1 MRRCL
6 ACADRVGHDPNGE
19 AYQAR
24 FPVRQSRPEHLS
36 PSFAFQV
43 WQRSHWLRGIE
54 PKKSPAKK
62 ILAGLV
68 REGSGDPRGAAP
80 VVPGRPF
87 TFDPGAAHDS
97 PAYAAPW
104 IISCAC
110 CVRGYDAAR
119 RVAAEVYP
127 KISNPREIEPSDDYR
142 DRKRLGV
149 GASGVIRIAAPPLTN
164 CALALIVL

>member
-1 MRRCL
+1 MIPTAKPIKL
-6 ACADRVGHDPNGE
+6 
-19 AYQAR
+19 
-24 FPVRQSRPEHLS
+24 
-36 PSFAFQV
+36 AFQFGNLV
-43 WQRSHWLRGIE
+43 LNIYHRASHSKFGRRSHWLRGIE

-68 REGSGDPRGAAP
+68 REGSGDLLGAAP

-127 KISNPREIEPSDDYR
+127 KISNPREIEPATIIETVS
-142 DRKRLGV
+142 
-149 GASGVIRIAAPPLTN
+149 A
-164 CALALIVL
+164 